1 MQNRS
6 ERCIL
11 FSSHRQK
18 SQKVPPFCLGGQLI
32 RVSMPLFCL
41 GGQLTRVSMPLFCL
55 GGQLIRVSMPLFW
68 PWPSSF
74 DFYKTS

>member
-1 MQNRS
+1 M
-6 ERCIL
+6 
-11 FSSHRQK
+11 
-18 SQKVPPFCLGGQLI
+18 

-41 GGQLTRVSMPLFCL
+41 GGQLIRVSMPLFCL

>member
-41 GGQLTRVSMPLFCL
+41 GGQL
-55 GGQLIRVSMPLFW
+55 IRVSMPLFW